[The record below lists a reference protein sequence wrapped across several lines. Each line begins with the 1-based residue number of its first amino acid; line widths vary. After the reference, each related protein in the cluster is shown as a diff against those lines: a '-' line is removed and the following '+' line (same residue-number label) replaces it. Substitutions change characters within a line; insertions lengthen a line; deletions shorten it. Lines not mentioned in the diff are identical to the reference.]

1 MKKVLKLILLVAMI
15 AALAVSA
22 FAASEQQRELD
33 EAAPVS
39 ETVTATVVNEAGEEE
54 AVTATV
60 TTEATQTTF
69 TEEYTVEMTEADS
82 AQQAENEAVAASLAE
97 QVAEEGEEAA
107 QPIILTSFDIGVTRT
122 NEDGTTEEVHEGGTV
137 TVTITGLEAFVGYDL
152 YIIED
157 GKVLGPWTITGDSVT
172 VALTSFSTFTP
183 VIVKPADTGAE
194 AGDDAGAGAGAAG
207 GDATVSPQTMQSVL
221 PYALAVM
228 AVLALA
234 GAVYA
239 RKRFN

>member
-33 EAAPVS
+33 EAEPVS
-39 ETVTATVVNEAGEEE
+39 ETVTTTIVNEAGEEE
-54 AVTATV
+54 EVTATV
-60 TTEATQTTF
+60 TAEATQTTF
-69 TEEYTVEMTEADS
+69 TEEYTVEFTDAD
-82 AQQAENEAVAASLAE
+82 AEQQAANEAAAEALAE
-97 QVAEEGEEAA
+97 EAEE
-107 QPIILTSFDIGVTRT
+107 PIVLVSFDINVTRT